1 MILTITLTTAMLNL
15 RRINNII
22 YLLENK
28 GFICFID
35 NKILYIKKI
44 DGDTVKQ
51 RAELIENL
59 CMMVVDDEF
68 IVDEIERIF
77 Q

>member
-1 MILTITLTTAMLNL
+1 MINL
-15 RRINNII
+15 QRINNII

-51 RAELIENL
+51 RAELIEKL

>member
-1 MILTITLTTAMLNL
+1 MINL
-15 RRINNII
+15 QRINNII

-44 DGDTVKQ
+44 DEDTVKQ